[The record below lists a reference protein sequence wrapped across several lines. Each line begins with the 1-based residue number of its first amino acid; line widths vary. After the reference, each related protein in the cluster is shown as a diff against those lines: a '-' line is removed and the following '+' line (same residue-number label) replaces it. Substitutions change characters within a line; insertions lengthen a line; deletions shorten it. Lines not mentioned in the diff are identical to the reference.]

1 MYCPKEI
8 SSARYYEPQSYKEF
22 YTEETDGISLL
33 FPGLNTAGLSKANIP
48 PPVDN
53 NIVSTHEFSSPR
65 AANNFLAGGGQIVSS
80 NLFLLGHNYPIF
92 GRTNI
97 DNNNNEPSNIQL
109 KLDTLNFVLTSVNDR
124 TNCPAIY

>member
-22 YTEETDGISLL
+22 YTE
-33 FPGLNTAGLSKANIP
+33 
-48 PPVDN
+48 DN

>member
-8 SSARYYEPQSYKEF
+8 SSARYYEPQGNKEF

-53 NIVSTHEFSSPR
+53 NIASTHEFASPR
-65 AANNFLAGGGQIVSS
+65 AANNFPAGGGQIVPS
-80 NLFLLGHNYPIF
+80 NLFLLGHIPFLGGQTSIIIILNLQIF
-92 GRTNI
+92 
-97 DNNNNEPSNIQL
+97 S
-109 KLDTLNFVLTSVNDR
+109 
-124 TNCPAIY
+124 